1 MEKRWMKPVEIAERC
16 GVSLPA
22 VWAWIRRGKLK
33 AYRFGRSYR
42 IDVDDFDLFMQK
54 AQMIQNGNDQR

>member
-1 MEKRWMKPVEIAERC
+1 MKQTWLTPAEVAARC
-16 GVSLPA
+16 GVAVAA

-42 IDVDDFDLFMQK
+42 IDCKDFDEFMREASPQ
-54 AQMIQNGNDQR
+54 A

>member
-1 MEKRWMKPVEIAERC
+1 MVQKWMTPADVAERC
-16 GVSLPA
+16 GVTVMA

-42 IDVDDFDLFMQK
+42 IDARDFEQFMK
-54 AQMIQNGNDQR
+54 DASPNR